1 MINTPDAAGIPCEN
15 ARMGEN
21 IFLLPFWLF
30 GMLVSLIADAI
41 GSIFEA
47 LLAVLPLFIA
57 VVLLLIAGAAI
68 IGVITF
74 TIIAREISR
83 FLARRAASRPSGS

>member
-1 MINTPDAAGIPCEN
+1 M
-15 ARMGEN
+15 EN
-21 IFLLPFWLF
+21 ILTWPLWLF
-30 GMLVSLIADAI
+30 WGLVSILADWI

-47 LLAVLPLFIA
+47 LLPVLPLFIA

-83 FLARRAASRPSGS
+83 FLARRAATRPSGS